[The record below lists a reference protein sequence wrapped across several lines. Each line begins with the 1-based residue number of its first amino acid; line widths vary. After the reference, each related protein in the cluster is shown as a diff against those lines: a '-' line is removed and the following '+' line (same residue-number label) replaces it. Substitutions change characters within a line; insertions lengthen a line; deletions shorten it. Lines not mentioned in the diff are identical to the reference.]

1 VVLSLGEA
9 SATLVSATPGTGWS
23 MQVWKTETW
32 IRVEFTSDTDRV
44 SVICAWHD
52 GPPHVDIGTY

>member
-1 VVLSLGEA
+1 
-9 SATLVSATPGTGWS
+9 